1 MEGHCSTGQS
11 PQWAL
16 LPMEEDCSP
25 QVVTI
30 LTELSRLTKGKE
42 VYYFKQPKLVS
53 YAYKMETNG
62 DEY

>member
-1 MEGHCSTGQS
+1 
-11 PQWAL
+11 
-16 LPMEEDCSP
+16 MEEDSSP